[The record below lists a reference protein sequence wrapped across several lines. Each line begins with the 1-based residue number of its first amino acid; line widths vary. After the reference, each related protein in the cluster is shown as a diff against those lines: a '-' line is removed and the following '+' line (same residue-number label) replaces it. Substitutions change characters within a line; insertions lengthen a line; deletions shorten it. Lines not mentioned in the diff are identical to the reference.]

1 MKLPMR
7 GGNPPDAGTLAPAR
21 RSEFLPAILQL
32 QENAPSPLPRAV
44 LWTVLALVAALATW
58 ASIGKLDVV
67 AVAEGRLVP
76 KSQLRIVQPAEG
88 GVMRE
93 LLVKEGERV
102 HAGQVLA
109 RMDVRSAE
117 ADAATARNEIALRR
131 LQLRRIDAE
140 LGGERLA
147 ALPEDPP
154 RLYAQV
160 EAQREARMHAQE
172 TSLAEQRA
180 VVARAKREMQAAI
193 ETQAKLAGALPLLV
207 EQERAFAQLGRDG
220 YAGKLMVAQRSR
232 ERQDAE
238 QDLRAQEHRV
248 EGARAVI
255 DQGERRIAQINAGY
269 RAQLQGERVEAETQL
284 ARLEQELEKLAHRQR
299 LAELRAPA
307 DGVVKDL
314 ATQTPGAV
322 LAPGTVL
329 MTLVP
334 EGEALVAEVWLANQ
348 DAGFVTSGQSAKLK
362 LASFPFQRYGM
373 IDARVAR
380 VSADSTERSG
390 DPAKAPGGADG
401 TRVSAYAYRAH
412 LEPLTQELRLGEA
425 RHALLPGMQLTA
437 EIKLAERTVLE
448 YLLSPVQKIAAEAGR
463 ER

>member
-1 MKLPMR
+1 MNLPAR
-7 GGNPPDAGTLAPAR
+7 RESAALPAGPGANR

-32 QENAPSPLPRAV
+32 QDEAPSPVPRAV
-44 LWTVLALVAALATW
+44 LWVVAGLAGALSLW
-58 ASIGKLDVV
+58 ASFGRLDVV
-67 AVAEGRLVP
+67 AVAEGRPVP

-88 GVMRE
+88 GVLRE
-93 LLVKEGERV
+93 LLVREGERV
-102 HAGQVLA
+102 RAGQVLA

-117 ADAATARNEIALRR
+117 ADAATAQNEIALRR

-140 LGGERLA
+140 LGVA
-147 ALPEDPP
+147 KFSQLPEDPA
-154 RLYAQV
+154 RLFAQV
-160 EAQREARMHAQE
+160 DAQREARVQAQE
-172 TSLAEQRA
+172 ASLAEQRT
-180 VVARAKREMQAAI
+180 VVARARRDMQAAM
-193 ETQAKLAGALPLLV
+193 ETRAKLAGALPVLQ
-207 EQERAFAQLGRDG
+207 EQERAFERLARDG
-220 YAGKLMVAQRSR
+220 YAGKLMLSQRSR
-232 ERQDAE
+232 ERLDIE

-248 EGARAVI
+248 EGARAAI
-255 DQGERRIAQINAGY
+255 DQGERRIAQLGANY

-284 ARLEQELEKLAHRQR
+284 ARLLQELEKLNHRQK

-348 DAGFVTSGQSAKLK
+348 DAGFVAGGQQAKLK

-373 IDARVAR
+373 VDATVIR
-380 VSADSTERSG
+380 VSADSSERASEG
-390 DPAKAPGGADG
+390 TRAPGG
-401 TRVSAYAYRAH
+401 TYAYRAQ
-412 LEPLTQELRLGEA
+412 LEPLAQELRMGEA

-448 YLLSPVQKIAAEAGR
+448 YLLSPIRKVVSEAGR